1 MSLALPFAL
10 LALGGGFVWAA
21 TRKPK
26 PSATGAPLALPP
38 GPTPYSSPTVDA
50 SIPASPPV
58 LDQAQQIL
66 TQYALD
72 ANMPP
77 NLAAQVARV
86 LSAEGD
92 PNKLDDWASK
102 LDQLNFP
109 KAAQALRAKASALR
123 AVAGASTALG
133 QIHDVL
139 QSPGPMMPTQP
150 SAPPVP
156 MPSPGPI
163 PPFAQAPAAATPATA
178 PVPELVPRPRGRAWC
193 ARRTSTSGGRRWE
206 DDHERSRRSLVRC
219 PPAGAGELSSKR
231 PVAHRRRA
239 SPRAGRA
246 NHPHCARER

>member
-26 PSATGAPLALPP
+26 PSTSGAPLALPP

-77 NLAAQVARV
+77 SLAAQVARV
-86 LSAEGD
+86 LSGEGD
-92 PNKLDDWASK
+92 PSKLDGWAAK
-102 LDQLNFP
+102 LDQLSFP

-123 AVAGASTALG
+123 AGAGAGAALG
-133 QIHDVL
+133 QINDVL
-139 QSPGPMMPTQP
+139 QGPPAVMPTQP
-150 SAPPVP
+150 PPIAPT
-156 MPSPGPI
+156 PSPSI
-163 PPFAQAPAAATPATA
+163 APSPSVA
-178 PVPELVPRPRGRAWC
+178 P
-193 ARRTSTSGGRRWE
+193 
-206 DDHERSRRSLVRC
+206 
-219 PPAGAGELSSKR
+219 
-231 PVAHRRRA
+231 
-239 SPRAGRA
+239 SP
-246 NHPHCARER
+246 